1 MPELPEVEVVR
12 RGLVP
17 FTGSWT
23 IRDVVVREPRT
34 LKRHPGPPEDFIAR
48 LRGATLT
55 HIVRRGKFLWWLTDD
70 PDSALVAHLG
80 MSGQLLIGDGPD
92 DFSRLCRVTLDI
104 DNATGEHATLGFVD
118 QRIFGYLAIHPLVD
132 TPDRFPGGHGSTL
145 PRIPETAAHIARDP
159 LDPFFDDDLFVAT
172 LRRKHTGVKRALLDQ
187 TLISGVGN
195 IYADEALWQV
205 KVHGEREAS
214 SLGPKTIRGLL
225 QAVRDVFGRALE
237 EGGTSFDWQYVN
249 VNGQSGYFSQSL
261 NAYGQQGKPCSRC
274 GSRIVKE
281 AFANRSSHRCT
292 RCQRLPGKRVG

>member
-23 IRDVVVREPRT
+23 IQDVEVREPRT

-70 PDSALVAHLG
+70 PELTLVAHLG
-80 MSGQLLIGDGPD
+80 MSGQILIGEGPD

-104 DNATGEHATLGFVD
+104 DSDSGDHATLGFVD
-118 QRIFGYLAIHPLVD
+118 QRIFGYLAIDTLVD
-132 TPDRFPGGHGSTL
+132 TPDQYPAGQGSDL
-145 PRIPETAAHIARDP
+145 PRIPTTAAHIARDP
-159 LDPFFDDDLFVAT
+159 LDPFFDDDACVAR
-172 LRRKHTGVKRALLDQ
+172 LRRKHTGIKRALLDQ

-214 SLGPKTIRGLL
+214 SLAPKTIRSLL
-225 QAVRDVFGRALE
+225 QAVREVFGRALE
-237 EGGTSFDWQYVN
+237 DGGTSFDWQYVN

-274 GSRIVKE
+274 GRRMVKE
-281 AFANRSSHRCT
+281 AFANRSSHRCP